1 MTGRCGH
8 RPLQIIGDNVI
19 ETVSGRLTGRETRPL
34 QTTNRDVLS
43 AGYIPGNILQRRN
56 LNREFIHDVRTAKIR
71 RVAVRPR
78 RLTDCPIPVGKQ
90 FRKRRF
96 IPPLTDIPRRVGG
109 RVVLSAAIRR
119 YMVSGAS
126 IFRMERTL
134 RRVVRAARH
143 KASRACI
150 KDSSSP
156 NTLQAV

>member
-78 RLTDCPIPVGKQ
+78 RLNSPASEPAAA
-90 FRKRRF
+90 RRLSYSRGEAVPKTAVHPAVDGY
-96 IPPLTDIPRRVGG
+96 PPQGRRPRRLISGDSPLKRNSVDPLPEAQLVCASQNPARGC
-109 RVVLSAAIRR
+109 AA
-119 YMVSGAS
+119 
-126 IFRMERTL
+126 
-134 RRVVRAARH
+134 AA
-143 KASRACI
+143 
-150 KDSSSP
+150 
-156 NTLQAV
+156 T